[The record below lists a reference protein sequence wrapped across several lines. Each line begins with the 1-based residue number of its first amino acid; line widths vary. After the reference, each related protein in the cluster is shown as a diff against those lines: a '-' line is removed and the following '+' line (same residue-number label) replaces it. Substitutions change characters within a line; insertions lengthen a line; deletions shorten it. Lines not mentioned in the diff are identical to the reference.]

1 MKKSFTLIELLV
13 VIAIIAILAA
23 MLLPAL
29 AKARDAAQG
38 SSCINNIKQQGLA
51 SQMYVTDWLRFPPVN
66 YGQSEGPWNHAGY
79 YYTHAIAPYLGI
91 SLKIKMSDLP
101 SFNADVNPDLS
112 TPIFHCPSDSN
123 AYDPGVA
130 AGKEGLS
137 YFANPIFSGADSGT
151 KCSCC
156 GGYWSCNAA
165 MVRNPSNKIW
175 IGEGTAGV
183 TYWDHYRVYYNHGSL
198 GAIGL
203 LPNGTVDA
211 PPKGIAINIG
221 WADGHATKRIDAV
234 ITGGDKKSIWYPT
247 LD

>member
-66 YGQSEGPWNHAGY
+66 YGQSTPWNHAGI
-79 YYTHAIAPYLGI
+79 YYTHTIATYLGI
-91 SLKIKMSDLP
+91 SLP
-101 SFNADVNPDLS
+101 TNQYGYTSFNTDLS
-112 TPIFHCPSDSN
+112 TPFFHCPSDSN
-123 AYDPGVA
+123 AYDPGIG

-137 YFANPIFSGADSGT
+137 YFANAIFGGADSGT

-175 IGEGTAGV
+175 IGEGMAGV
-183 TYWDHYRVYYNHGSL
+183 NHWYHYRVYYNHGSL
-198 GAIGL
+198 GAIGT
-203 LPNGTVDA
+203 LPEGTVDA